1 MLQIQHVS
9 LVHRKD
15 LRTIVDDVSFSLQP
29 GDKAVIIGEE
39 GDGKSTLLKWI
50 YDPALIHS
58 YAQASGK
65 RILHG
70 NILGYLPQEL
80 TKAEKEMTIY
90 EYYCH
95 SPVFFDRTPKE
106 MAHIAG
112 KLSLPADFCYGDQ
125 PICLLSGGEKV
136 KMQLARILMEKPDIL
151 LLDEPS
157 NDMDIDALQW
167 LEQFINQASMPILFV
182 SHDERLIENTA
193 NVVIHLERL
202 MRGCT
207 VRHTIARLPYQDY
220 ITQRLANLNKQ
231 TQLAQNEEREHQK
244 QMEKL
249 YRIQQQVEYQ
259 LKTITR
265 QNASG
270 GRLLKKKMKAVKSM
284 EHRFDRQQE
293 NRTELP
299 HTEQAIMVSF
309 DDAIRLPA
317 GKRVLD
323 YSTEALTVAG
333 RTLAPALSLRVMGGE
348 KVCIIGRNGC
358 GKSTLM
364 KLLAQELL
372 PRPDLKVCYMPQ
384 NYEEQLDLSQSPLEW
399 LSKTGDK
406 EETTQIRTYLGS
418 MRYTPDE
425 MLHPMEELSGG
436 QKAKI
441 LFLSMIL
448 SGANVLL
455 LDEPTRNFSPLSNP
469 IIRQVLKNFGGSII
483 SVSHDR
489 NYIREVA
496 DTVYELSEQGLQ
508 QVRTSL

>member
-106 MAHIAG
+106 MAHIAS

-259 LKTITR
+259 LKT
-265 QNASG
+265 
-270 GRLLKKKMKAVKSM
+270 KMCIRD
-284 EHRFDRQQE
+284 RFRRC
-293 NRTELP
+293 NHLP
-299 HTEQAIMVSF
+299 HWSPF
-309 DDAIRLPA
+309 
-317 GKRVLD
+317 
-323 YSTEALTVAG
+323 
-333 RTLAPALSLRVMGGE
+333 
-348 KVCIIGRNGC
+348 
-358 GKSTLM
+358 
-364 KLLAQELL
+364 
-372 PRPDLKVCYMPQ
+372 CYGFQ
-384 NYEEQLDLSQSPLEW
+384 TSPL
-399 LSKTGDK
+399 
-406 EETTQIRTYLGS
+406 RTAG
-418 MRYTPDE
+418 TPY
-425 MLHPMEELSGG
+425 P
-436 QKAKI
+436 
-441 LFLSMIL
+441 
-448 SGANVLL
+448 
-455 LDEPTRNFSPLSNP
+455 
-469 IIRQVLKNFGGSII
+469 
-483 SVSHDR
+483 
-489 NYIREVA
+489 
-496 DTVYELSEQGLQ
+496 
-508 QVRTSL
+508 SL